1 MTRGVR
7 KSVLILQGEVVAYR
21 QPLFNAL
28 AARYDVAVLHSGNPS
43 VGPGDRYSEKI
54 IPVRRC
60 GPFYLQDIRAV
71 RDFAAG
77 FDAVVSMFDLRWPA
91 FILPVLWRLPGRVIL
106 HGHRYSGRPLA
117 DRVRDM
123 LMRRADVLLMYGDE
137 EVGTMVRRGIDPAK
151 IVIAPNTLE
160 VANHADFS
168 HEEKTGLLFVGRLQ
182 ERKRL
187 DFALEVFARL
197 QGSIDPRIVFE
208 IVGSGEPEAAL
219 RDLAARLGIEDK
231 VRFHGRIVDNEVL
244 AGLFKRALAYVSPGP
259 VGLGVLHSFAFGVPV
274 ITLREG
280 RHGPEFLN
288 LIDGKNSMIATD
300 EAAFE
305 HALRRICNDRAFAQG
320 LGRNAYHRYATE
332 RTMERMIDGF
342 RVAIEGG
349 ALGGSRPCTTKEVA
363 DGR

>member
-1 MTRGVR
+1 MITGVR

-28 AARYDVAVLHSGNPS
+28 ATHYHVTVLHSGNPS
-43 VGPGDRYSEKI
+43 VGTGDRYSEKI
-54 IPVRRC
+54 IPVRRI

-91 FILPVLWRLPGRVIL
+91 FIFPVLARLPGRVIL
-106 HGHRYSGRPLA
+106 HGHRYSGRSLA
-117 DRVRDM
+117 DGVRDM
-123 LMRRADVLLMYGDE
+123 LMRRADALLMYGDE
-137 EVGTMVRRGIDPAK
+137 EVATMVRRGINPAK
-151 IVIAPNTLE
+151 IIIAPNTID

-187 DFALEVFARL
+187 DLALEVFARL

-208 IVGSGEPEAAL
+208 VVGSGEPEAAL
-219 RDLAARLGIEDK
+219 RDLAARLGIANK

-244 AGLFKRALAYVSPGP
+244 AGLFRRALAYVSPGP

-274 ITLREG
+274 ITLRDG

-288 LIDGKNSMIATD
+288 LVDGKNSLVVAD

-305 HALRRICNDRAFAQG
+305 EALRLICTDRALARE
-320 LGRNAYHRYATE
+320 LGRNAYCRYASE
-332 RTMERMIDGF
+332 RTMETMVDGF
-342 RVAIEGG
+342 RLAIEG
-349 ALGGSRPCTTKEVA
+349 
-363 DGR
+363 